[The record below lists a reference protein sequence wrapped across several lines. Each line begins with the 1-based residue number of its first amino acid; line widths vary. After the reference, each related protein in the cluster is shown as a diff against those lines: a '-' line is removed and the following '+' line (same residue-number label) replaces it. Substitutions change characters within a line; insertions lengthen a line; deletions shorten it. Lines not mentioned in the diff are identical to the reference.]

1 VEDERGMERAARRL
15 VEMGAGAALLK
26 GGHLRAGE
34 LVDVLWDGR
43 EMLRWRR
50 PRLDTRS
57 THGTGCTLS
66 AAVTAGLAADRPLA
80 TAVGEALD
88 YVNRAMLTAPGLG
101 EGHGPLNHMLPG
113 RPISL

>member
-1 VEDERGMERAARRL
+1 
-15 VEMGAGAALLK
+15 VEMGARAALLK

-34 LVDVLWDGR
+34 LVDLLWDGR
-43 EMLRWRR
+43 EVTRWRR
-50 PRLDTRS
+50 PRLETRS

-66 AAVTAGLAADRPLA
+66 AAVAAGLAAGRPLT

-101 EGHGPLNHMLPG
+101 AGHGPLNHMVPG
-113 RPISL
+113 RPVHL